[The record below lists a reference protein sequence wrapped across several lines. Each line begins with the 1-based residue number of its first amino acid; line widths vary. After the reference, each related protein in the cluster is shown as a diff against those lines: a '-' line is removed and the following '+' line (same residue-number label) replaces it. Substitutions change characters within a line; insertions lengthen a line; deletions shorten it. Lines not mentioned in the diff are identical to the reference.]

1 MKNENIYFDYD
12 VSSEQKRIYIFE
24 KLNGNT
30 IIYNMPSIVKLN
42 NKIDFN
48 HIQSVINK
56 ITDRQQ
62 SLRTSF
68 HMVNGKLFQR
78 VHSKI
83 EPKIKMY
90 SLSGYNS
97 ASDIMEE
104 FVCSLPQPMQNKL
117 SQAISGRGAFRR
129 FKNTIRQLGIEEQW
143 YEYQASA
150 YRRKAIEWCKE
161 NQLVFEE

>member
-1 MKNENIYFDYD
+1 MK
-12 VSSEQKRIYIFE
+12 
-24 KLNGNT
+24 
-30 IIYNMPSIVKLN
+30 VKLSDI
-42 NKIDFN
+42 IDAIEMADQFSEN
-48 HIQSVINK
+48 FL
-56 ITDRQQ
+56 DRETREIVWI
-62 SLRTSF
+62 SDMAMSEDEKEEACDRLDEHGFYRLPTF
-68 HMVNGKLFQR
+68 YDIH
-78 VHSKI
+78 
-83 EPKIKMY
+83 EY
-90 SLSGYNS
+90 
-97 ASDIMEE
+97 DIMEE

>member
-1 MKNENIYFDYD
+1 MK
-12 VSSEQKRIYIFE
+12 
-24 KLNGNT
+24 
-30 IIYNMPSIVKLN
+30 VKLSDI
-42 NKIDFN
+42 IDAIEMADQFSEN
-48 HIQSVINK
+48 FL
-56 ITDRQQ
+56 DRETGEIVWI
-62 SLRTSF
+62 SDMAMSEDEKEEACDRLDEHGFYRLPTF
-68 HMVNGKLFQR
+68 YDIH
-78 VHSKI
+78 
-83 EPKIKMY
+83 EY
-90 SLSGYNS
+90 
-97 ASDIMEE
+97 DIMEE